1 VPKII
6 CPYCCET
13 QDVTLKVTIDWTDR
27 CPINGDTAAGRVV
40 MRCRHCGR
48 EIINHR
54 FEE

>member
-1 VPKII
+1 MPKIT

-13 QDVTLKVTIDWTDR
+13 QTVSLTVVIYWTDR
-27 CPINGDTAAGRVV
+27 CPVNGDTAAGRVT
-40 MRCRHCGR
+40 MRCRHCCR